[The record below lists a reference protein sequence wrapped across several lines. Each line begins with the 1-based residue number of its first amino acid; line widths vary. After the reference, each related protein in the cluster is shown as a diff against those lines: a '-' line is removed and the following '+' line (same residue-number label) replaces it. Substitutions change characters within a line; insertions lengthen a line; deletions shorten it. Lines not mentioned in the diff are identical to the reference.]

1 MLNPSLNKSTSVGVV
16 GFSATHQATQE
27 GSQAPTLHA
36 PATGKTEPWCGVEP
50 AGARY
55 LPQPLSAPAG
65 EHQESAAWGRHPWVE
80 GTLQKSSLWSRESGL
95 PSENKKNELLHWRRQ
110 EKSSSRPLPGSGKA
124 WGWRLPSGNGA
135 QWAGSQLPQ
144 LRGTPLEETCFSP
157 AAPWVW
163 RQGLPGW
170 EKEEIRKE
178 IRMSQG
184 VKGTWFR
191 QVASRTPAGS
201 PPGDPPLRPP
211 TWPLGTHG
219 PPCLLPQLWGS
230 FFEHTPACVKTA
242 PATSSEKGRGL
253 RAREKPEAWMQ
264 CHYLRKPTRG
274 VLAS

>member
-95 PSENKKNELLHWRRQ
+95 PSENKKNELLHWPRQ

-211 TWPLGTHG
+211 TWPLGT
-219 PPCLLPQLWGS
+219 P
-230 FFEHTPACVKTA
+230 TA
-242 PATSSEKGRGL
+242 L
-253 RAREKPEAWMQ
+253 RASFPNSGAPSLSTLLRVWRQPQQPPRKKAGVCGQGRSQKLECSATIWENPRE
-264 CHYLRKPTRG
+264 
-274 VLAS
+274 VF